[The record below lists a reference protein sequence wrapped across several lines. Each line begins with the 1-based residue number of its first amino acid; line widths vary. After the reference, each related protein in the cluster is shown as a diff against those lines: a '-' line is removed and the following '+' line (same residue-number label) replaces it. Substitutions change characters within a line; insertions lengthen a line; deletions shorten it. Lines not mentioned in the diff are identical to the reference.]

1 MCEHCDQGLF
11 FCVKISVC
19 DNVMSNTAGVLFVF
33 HKVLFSHMNKSA
45 QEYVDEVRNLLTSVG
60 VPEILDE
67 PEAMASFDAATSMK
81 LLTARDLAVEAA
93 ERYPENS
100 EVVDQ
105 LYMAHMTYTTS
116 RYLYAVLGA
125 GAPMEV
131 PTVGE
136 IQRAWQGESLRP
148 YDKTNVRELI
158 IPSTSAGVF
167 TTLGLPEEA
176 EPFLS
181 FDDKIERLVEA
192 EGLVD
197 SADDEEYVR
206 YFSAYWRIG
215 ATEDDNVICVDE
227 RADGVIV
234 VLDRDWGFFS
244 MQYMNS
250 SVGHLLL
257 SMQAYMDM
265 LSTVDPET
273 MAEQWPNLV
282 LSDEA
287 KHTFRTIVEA
297 IDPGAMSAGA
307 FWAEALEH

>member
-1 MCEHCDQGLF
+1 ME
-11 FCVKISVC
+11 
-19 DNVMSNTAGVLFVF
+19 
-33 HKVLFSHMNKSA
+33 KSA
-45 QEYVDEVRNLLTSVG
+45 QAYVDEVRNLLTSVG

-81 LLTARDLAVEAA
+81 LLTARDLAIEAA
-93 ERYPENS
+93 ERYPEDS
-100 EVVDQ
+100 DVVDQ

-125 GAPMEV
+125 QAPMEV
-131 PTVGE
+131 PNVGE
-136 IQRAWQGESLRP
+136 LQRAWQGEPLRP
-148 YDKTNVRELI
+148 YDKENVRELM
-158 IPSTSAGVF
+158 IPSSSASVLSK
-167 TTLGLPEEA
+167 LGLPEEA

-206 YFSAYWRIG
+206 YFNAYWRIG
-215 ATEDDNVICVDE
+215 ATEDDNVICIDE
-227 RADGVIV
+227 RADGVVV

-250 SVGHLLL
+250 SVGHMLL
-257 SMQAYMDM
+257 SMQAFMDM

-282 LSDEA
+282 VGDDA
-287 KHTFRTIVEA
+287 KNTFRTLVET
-297 IDPGAMSAGA
+297 IDPGAMSEGA
-307 FWAEALEH
+307 FWAEAVQH